1 MRPPSCLCDASAL
14 VVIDASTAINLNAT
28 GVAAEILRAIPH
40 RVVLPEAVL
49 SELQNGTSKGRN
61 DREKTGQLI
70 SARLISV
77 AELEEVGWRHFE
89 TLVVGETIATL
100 DDGEAATIAHA
111 LEAMGVAVIDE
122 RKARRI
128 CEQQFPDLQLAAT
141 MDILSHPDVER
152 ALGQEVVS
160 GAVFNALQNA
170 RMRVTSSYLP
180 WVVELIGESRATLCK
195 SLPRVV
201 RRSATS
207 G

>member
-1 MRPPSCLCDASAL
+1 
-14 VVIDASTAINLNAT
+14 
-28 GVAAEILRAIPH
+28 
-40 RVVLPEAVL
+40 
-49 SELQNGTSKGRN
+49 
-61 DREKTGQLI
+61 
-70 SARLISV
+70 
-77 AELEEVGWRHFE
+77 
-89 TLVVGETIATL
+89 
-100 DDGEAATIAHA
+100 GEAATIAHA

-128 CEQQFPDLQLAAT
+128 CEQKFPDLQLAAT

-195 SLPRVV
+195 SLPQVV